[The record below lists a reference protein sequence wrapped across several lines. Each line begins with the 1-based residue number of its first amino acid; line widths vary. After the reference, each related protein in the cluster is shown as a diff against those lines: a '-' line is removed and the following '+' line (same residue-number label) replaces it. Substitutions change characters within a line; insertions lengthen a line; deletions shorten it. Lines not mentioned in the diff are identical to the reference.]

1 MSSFI
6 AIENTH
12 LATVTG
18 GAGRPTPKRPP
29 APRVGRGGGDDLNT
43 YAEPGESERPD
54 LQHFL
59 RGGNMPDA
67 DREAL
72 IRNWYELHGGNA
84 PAPTDPRIG
93 RA

>member
-1 MSSFI
+1 MSNYI
-6 AIENTH
+6 TIENTN

-18 GAGRPTPKRPP
+18 GAGGRPTPPP
-29 APRVGRGGGDDLNT
+29 PRRVGRGGGDLNT
-43 YAEPGESERPD
+43 YADPGDSERPD

-59 RGGNMPDA
+59 RGGSMPDA

-84 PAPTDPRIG
+84 PAPTDPKIG